1 MIAYRAAVHDSTKCS
16 PNLLMLGRE
25 TDFPIDIIAGNPPNY
40 DVETCVVE
48 HVEFVQEAMVSDFQ
62 HAGECH
68 QSSS

>member
-16 PNLLMLGRE
+16 PN
-25 TDFPIDIIAGNPPNY
+25 DFPIDIIAGNPPNY

>member
-1 MIAYRAAVHDSTKCS
+1 MIAYGASVHDRTKCS

-25 TDFPIDIIAGNPPNY
+25 TDFPIDIIAGNPSNY

-48 HVEFVQEAMVSDFQ
+48 YVEFVQEAMASDFQ
-62 HAGECH
+62 HAGEYH